1 MLILAVSEKGKEYT
15 YQRANIVRVPS
26 SWSKRNI
33 GLTIDGLNRFFKL
46 EETRTYYPHQIDQ
59 YSSVFPAYA
68 VTIRNGNII
77 IKRT

>member
-15 YQRANIVRVPS
+15 YQRANVVRVPS
-26 SWSKRNI
+26 SWSKRNLE
-33 GLTIDGLNRFFKL
+33 LTIDGLNRFFKL